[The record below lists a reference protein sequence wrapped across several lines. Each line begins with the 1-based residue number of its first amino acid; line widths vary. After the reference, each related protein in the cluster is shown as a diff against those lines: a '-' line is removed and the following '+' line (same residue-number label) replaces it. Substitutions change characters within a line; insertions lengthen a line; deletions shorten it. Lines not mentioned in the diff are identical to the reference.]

1 MIFESYLLPDLIIT
15 SRCSLR
21 RVSSWMRWCG
31 FRLGT
36 EVNHNPSIPSIYAR
50 SEKVSISFH
59 SKVLP
64 APAIIKPR
72 PLWTGKQL
80 FSMICPKLNYRW
92 VPYFH
97 TFTRVQ
103 SILSISLERGP
114 SHILHIF
121 PFADAYVFCRGK
133 AKNHDDKEIMKHRDP
148 FNHLDS
154 EVLIHSG
161 YLAPISTF

>member
-1 MIFESYLLPDLIIT
+1 MIIESYSLPDLIIT

-50 SEKVSISFH
+50 YEKVSISFH

-80 FSMICPKLNYRW
+80 FSMICPKLNYRS
-92 VPYFH
+92 VSYIH
-97 TFTRVQ
+97 TSAINSFDLVGTN
-103 SILSISLERGP
+103 
-114 SHILHIF
+114 ILHIF
-121 PFADAYVFCRGK
+121 LFTSAYVFCRGK

-161 YLAPISTF
+161 YLAPISSF